1 MALSSEKFLKVAMG
15 EGPIAFGIICE
26 APAEAAGDPRLCP
39 PLTTR
44 EAAELARC
52 FVADIS
58 VVIAG
63 LVKRGQAEGVI
74 VYAPAGQAATF
85 TGLVPPELT
94 LRAQRGETLEQRWLN
109 TMRDLQAAGHPA
121 VCLLQADSPTLPLSL
136 LEWTIAS
143 LRQPGERVVLGP
155 AIDGSCYLIGLK
167 QAPASVLPD
176 IAWTPGEGL
185 RQMLVRTAA
194 LGVPVTLLPV
204 WYGVRDI
211 ASLQL
216 LLHELFSASMPL
228 AAEGVV
234 GSPAE
239 HTRRHLAQLLSEQA
253 AARFEVRVPPLVL
266 AS

>member
-1 MALSSEKFLKVAMG
+1 MG
-15 EGPIAFGIICE
+15 DSPIAFGIICE
-26 APAEAAGDPRLCP
+26 APGETAGDQRLCP

-52 FVADIS
+52 FIADIS
-58 VVIAG
+58 AVIVG
-63 LVKRGQAEGVI
+63 LVNRGQAEGTI

-85 TGLVPPELT
+85 TGLVPLELT
-94 LRAQRGETLEQRWLN
+94 LRQQRGETRQQRWLN
-109 TMRDLQAAGHPA
+109 AIEDLQAVGHAA

-143 LRQPGERVVLGP
+143 LRQTGERVVIGP
-155 AIDGSCYLIGLK
+155 TIDGSCYLIGLK
-167 QAPASVLPD
+167 QVPAPAFRD
-176 IAWTPGEGL
+176 IAWEPGEGL
-185 RQMLVRTAA
+185 RQLLVRTAA

-204 WYGVRDI
+204 WYGVRDV

-216 LLHELFSASMPL
+216 MLHELFSASMPL

-239 HTRRHLAQLLSEQA
+239 QTRRHLAQLLHGHA
-253 AARFEVRVPPLVL
+253 ATRFDVRLPPLVL